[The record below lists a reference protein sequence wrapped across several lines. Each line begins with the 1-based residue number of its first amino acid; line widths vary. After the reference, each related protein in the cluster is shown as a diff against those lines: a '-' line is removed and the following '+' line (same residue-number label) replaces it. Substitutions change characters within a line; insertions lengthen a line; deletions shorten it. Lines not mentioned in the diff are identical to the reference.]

1 MKITIKETTIELK
14 YSFRAMMIYEK
25 ITGTSFN
32 PKGITEIMIYF
43 YSTVLASK
51 KDVAITFEEFMEWID
66 EEPTALNDFS
76 QWLTS
81 ILSKNTILNDNDKSD
96 SVEED
101 SSIKKK

>member
-25 ITGTSFN
+25 ITGTTFN

-51 KDVAITFEEFMEWID
+51 KDIAVTFEEFMEWID
-66 EEPTALNDFS
+66 DNPTALNDFS

-81 ILSKNTILNDNDKSD
+81 ILSKNSVLNDNEKSD
-96 SVEED
+96 SKEED
-101 SSIKKK
+101 TSKKK